1 MHNEI
6 KSLSTET
13 RDLRKFGLL
22 VGGVFL
28 VLGGLALWRHK
39 SIALWL
45 LTPGAILFVLGL
57 VFPRSLKLVYV
68 GWMTMAFALGLV
80 VSSILLTIFYYV
92 VVTPIGLTARLAG
105 KDFLSLKL
113 DPKAQTYWL
122 PREKAVHTAADYEQQ
137 F

>member
-1 MHNEI
+1 MHDEI
-6 KSLSTET
+6 KSLSTKT

-28 VLGGLALWRHK
+28 VLGGLTLWRQK
-39 SIALWL
+39 PIAPWL
-45 LTPGAILFVLGL
+45 LTPGVILFFLGL
-57 VFPRSLKLVYV
+57 ILPRSLKLIYI
-68 GWMTMAFALGLV
+68 GWMAMAFALGLI

-92 VVTPIGLTARLAG
+92 VVTPIGLVARLVG

-113 DPKAQTYWL
+113 DSKAQSYWV
-122 PREKAVHTAADYEQQ
+122 PRDKTVHTAANYEQQ